1 MRIETARLLL
11 RPFVL
16 QDLPEMTAL
25 LADPG
30 FMAWS
35 VAGPVGAAAARRK
48 LEGDI
53 ASFESLGFSK
63 LAMSLRDDPR
73 LIGYCGLGLE
83 VIEGRRLT
91 ELGYRL
97 SPAHRGCGLA
107 TEAARA
113 VIDDAFGRLTLPEL
127 HAYAEPGNAPS
138 HRVIARLGMTY
149 LRDIRL
155 HDRRWRL
162 YRLRR
167 PD

>member
-16 QDLPEMTAL
+16 HDLPEMTAL

-48 LEGDI
+48 LEGKI

-83 VIEGRRLT
+83 VIG
-91 ELGYRL
+91 
-97 SPAHRGCGLA
+97 GLA

-113 VIDDAFGRLTLPEL
+113 VIDDAFGRLALPEL